1 MHDKGIHEKSVIT
14 GVGNI
19 DIPGYQD
26 CPPTDCPMPTK
37 GAILRW
43 GMLRFTIQKSDLR
56 ILSKLVV
63 FDIKLGF
70 LIEGIF
76 Y

>member
-26 CPPTDCPMPTK
+26 CPPTNCPPR
-37 GAILRW
+37 G
-43 GMLRFTIQKSDLR
+43 QS
-56 ILSKLVV
+56 
-63 FDIKLGF
+63 
-70 LIEGIF
+70 
-76 Y
+76 